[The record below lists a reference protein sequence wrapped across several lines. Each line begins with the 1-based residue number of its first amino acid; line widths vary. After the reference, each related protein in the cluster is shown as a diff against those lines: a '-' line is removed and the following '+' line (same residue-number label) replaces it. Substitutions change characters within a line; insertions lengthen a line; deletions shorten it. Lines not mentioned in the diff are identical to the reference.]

1 MTTENTYNGWT
12 NWETWT
18 VNMYLDG
25 AIEAEEL
32 SGDAYADGEMLR
44 AFVEECFIADTP
56 EGLANEFVTS
66 GMQAVNWQ
74 EIAEGMIDAF
84 EIEVD
89 NSEE

>member
-1 MTTENTYNGWT
+1 
-12 NWETWT
+12 
-18 VNMYLDG
+18 
-25 AIEAEEL
+25 
-32 SGDAYADGEMLR
+32 MLR